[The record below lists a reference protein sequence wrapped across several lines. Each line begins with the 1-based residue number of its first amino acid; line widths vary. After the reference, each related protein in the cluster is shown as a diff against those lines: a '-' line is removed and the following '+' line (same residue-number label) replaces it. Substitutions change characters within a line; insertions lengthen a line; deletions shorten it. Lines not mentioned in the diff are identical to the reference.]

1 MYFMHKILKIIFFF
15 KLILINP
22 KLFFNKF
29 IYKIKYYLAKKN
41 YNKDKFIEDQEKTY
55 KKNGLNRNFGIQ
67 NFFNLS
73 NKHSFLD
80 NASSS
85 EHQILLCAISEIQ
98 HINNILEI
106 GTYDG
111 SNSFLIS
118 KLFPKS
124 RIDTIDL
131 PDDDVTFRKI
141 YGRQDYNK
149 FKKLNETRDKIL
161 KENDNINFIQKNSVK
176 LTDESKK
183 YDLIWIDG
191 AHGYPV
197 VTIDIINALRLIT
210 KNGIILCDDVWINK
224 PIKQD
229 KIYNSLASFETLKQ
243 LEDNNLINFDL
254 FYKRLDVE
262 SNSFKYN
269 RKYIAYIKKSY
280 EQT

>member
-1 MYFMHKILKIIFFF
+1 MRKILKIIYYF

-22 KLFFNKF
+22 RLFLNKF
-29 IYKIKYYLAKKN
+29 IFKIKYYLAKKN
-41 YNKDKFIEDQEKTY
+41 YNKNKFIEDQEKIY
-55 KKNGLNRNFGIQ
+55 KKNDLNRNLGIQ

-73 NKHSFLD
+73 SKHSFLD
-80 NASSS
+80 NPSSS
-85 EHQILLCAISEIQ
+85 EHQILLCAISERQ

-124 RIDTIDL
+124 KIDTIDL

-149 FKKLNETRDKIL
+149 FKNLNETRDKIL
-161 KENDNINFIQKNSVK
+161 KENININFIQKNSVK
-176 LTDESKK
+176 LIEETKK

-197 VTIDIINALRLIT
+197 VTIDIINALRLIN

-280 EQT
+280 E

>member
-1 MYFMHKILKIIFFF
+1 MRKILKIIYYF

-22 KLFFNKF
+22 RLFLNKF
-29 IYKIKYYLAKKN
+29 IFKIKYYLAKKN
-41 YNKDKFIEDQEKTY
+41 YNKNKFIEDQEKIY
-55 KKNGLNRNFGIQ
+55 KKNDLNRNLGIQ

-73 NKHSFLD
+73 SKHSFLD
-80 NASSS
+80 NPSSS
-85 EHQILLCAISEIQ
+85 EHQILLCAISERQ

-124 RIDTIDL
+124 KIDTIDL

-149 FKKLNETRDKIL
+149 FKNLNEIKDKIL
-161 KENDNINFIQKNSVK
+161 KENININFIQKNSVK
-176 LTDESKK
+176 LIEETKK

-197 VTIDIINALRLIT
+197 VTIDIINALRLIN

-280 EQT
+280 E

>member
-1 MYFMHKILKIIFFF
+1 MYFMRKILKIIYYF

-22 KLFFNKF
+22 RLFLNKF
-29 IYKIKYYLAKKN
+29 IFKIKYYLAKKN
-41 YNKDKFIEDQEKTY
+41 YNKNKFTEDQEKIY
-55 KKNGLNRNFGIQ
+55 KKNDLNRNLGIQ

-73 NKHSFLD
+73 SKHSFLD
-80 NASSS
+80 NPSSS
-85 EHQILLCAISEIQ
+85 EHQILLCAISERQ

-124 RIDTIDL
+124 KIDTIDL

-149 FKKLNETRDKIL
+149 FKNLNETRDKIL
-161 KENDNINFIQKNSVK
+161 KENININFIQKNSVK
-176 LTDESKK
+176 LIEETKK

-197 VTIDIINALRLIT
+197 VTIDIINALRLIN

-280 EQT
+280 E

>member
-1 MYFMHKILKIIFFF
+1 MYFMHKILKMIFYF

-22 KLFFNKF
+22 RLFFNKF
-29 IYKIKYYLAKKN
+29 TFKFKYYLAKRNYKKN
-41 YNKDKFIEDQEKTY
+41 KFIKDQEKIY
-55 KKNGLNRNFGIQ
+55 KKNGLNRNLGIQ

-73 NKHSFLD
+73 SKYSFLD
-80 NASSS
+80 NPSSS
-85 EHQILLCAISEIQ
+85 EHQILLCAISVSERQ
-98 HINNILEI
+98 DINNILEI

-118 KLFPKS
+118 KLFPRCK
-124 RIDTIDL
+124 IDTIDL
-131 PDDDVTFRKI
+131 PDDDVTFRNI
-141 YGRQDYNK
+141 YGRQDYSK
-149 FKKLNETRDKIL
+149 FEKLNKTRNRIL
-161 KENDNINFIQKNSVK
+161 KENININFIQKNSVK
-176 LTDESKK
+176 LIEEAKK

-197 VTIDIINALRLIT
+197 VTIDIINALRLIN

-229 KIYNSLASFETLKQ
+229 KIYNSLASFETLKE
-243 LEDNNLINFDL
+243 LKDSDLINFDL

-280 EQT
+280 E

>member
-1 MYFMHKILKIIFFF
+1 MRKILKIIYYF

-22 KLFFNKF
+22 RLFLNKF
-29 IYKIKYYLAKKN
+29 IFKIKYYLAKKN
-41 YNKDKFIEDQEKTY
+41 YNKKKFIEDQEKIY
-55 KKNGLNRNFGIQ
+55 KKNDLNRNLGIQ

-73 NKHSFLD
+73 SKHSFLD
-80 NASSS
+80 NPSSS
-85 EHQILLCAISEIQ
+85 EHQILLCAISERQ

-124 RIDTIDL
+124 KIDTIDL

-149 FKKLNETRDKIL
+149 FKNLNETRDKIL
-161 KENDNINFIQKNSVK
+161 KENININFIQKNSVK
-176 LTDESKK
+176 LIEETKK

-197 VTIDIINALRLIT
+197 VTIDIINALRLIN

-280 EQT
+280 E

>member
-22 KLFFNKF
+22 RLFFNKF
-29 IYKIKYYLAKKN
+29 VYKIKYYLAKKS
-41 YNKDKFIEDQEKTY
+41 YNKDKFIDDQEKIY
-55 KKNGLNRNFGIQ
+55 KKNGLNRNFGIK
-67 NFFNLS
+67 NFFDLS

-85 EHQILLCAISEIQ
+85 EHQILLCAISEKQ

-161 KENDNINFIQKNSVK
+161 KENNNINFIQKNSVK
-176 LTDESKK
+176 LTEESKK

-197 VTIDIINALRLIT
+197 VTIDIINALRLINR
-210 KNGIILCDDVWINK
+210 NGIILCDDVWINK

-229 KIYNSLASFETLKQ
+229 KIYNSLASFETLEQ

-280 EQT
+280 E

>member
-1 MYFMHKILKIIFFF
+1 MHKILKIIFFF

-22 KLFFNKF
+22 RLFFNKF

>member
-22 KLFFNKF
+22 RLFFNKF

-124 RIDTIDL
+124 RIDTLDL

-176 LTDESKK
+176 LTEESKK